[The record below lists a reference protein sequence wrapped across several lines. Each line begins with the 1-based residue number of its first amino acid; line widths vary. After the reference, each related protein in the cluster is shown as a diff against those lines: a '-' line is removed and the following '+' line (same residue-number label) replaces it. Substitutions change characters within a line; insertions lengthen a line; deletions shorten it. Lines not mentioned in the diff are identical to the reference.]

1 MSHPS
6 EPSRRRV
13 DPAAP
18 PRPADASAN
27 DRRTG
32 TLVTSAPPTE
42 PPRYVHAPHKVS
54 RATSWT
60 VADAVDGAF
69 FVVGALLVLWLGW
82 LLVDQGLT
90 VSWLAVVYVVAFWLL
105 VAYIGLPRLQE
116 VLARI
121 YVPDY
126 FIGRTVTGIGV
137 LGDPVNL
144 AFDGSEQTI
153 HAVMRR
159 AGWTR
164 ADDVTLRSSWGIIVS
179 AVLRRSYRAAPVSPL
194 FLFGRQQAFA
204 YEQEVDGNASQRH
217 HVRFWPVPEGWLLP
231 GGYRVGWLAAGTYD
245 RAVGLSAFTLQV
257 THKVDADID
266 VERDFVVDT
275 IRYACPDARLRMIEG
290 FSSAFHSRNGG
301 GDIVRTDGDLPV
313 LDLTAVASP
322 ASSEAPAP
330 EDAAPGSRRLPPPVL
345 LVTGVMSIGK
355 ATLSLLGLLGAALA
369 PSATRWLPGVAPGEQ
384 LTLGLSAGLIVVLW
398 VLVLRRVRW
407 ARIVLMGV
415 CAVEAITQLSALSSA
430 ADPSLLVA
438 ATTSISVLLLI
449 AVSSTDARRWV
460 TDRGSGVVG

>member
-1 MSHPS
+1 MRPRGRRDVPS
-6 EPSRRRV
+6 VPTR
-13 DPAAP
+13 AAGASTDA
-18 PRPADASAN
+18 PRA
-27 DRRTG
+27 G
-32 TLVTSAPPTE
+32 TLVTSPPPTE
-42 PPRYVHAPHKVS
+42 PPRYVRAPGKVS
-54 RATSWT
+54 RSTSWT

-82 LLVDQGLT
+82 LLVDHGLSL
-90 VSWLAVVYVVAFWLL
+90 SWIAAVYVVAFWLL

-126 FIGRTVTGIGV
+126 FIGRTVTGIGL

-144 AFDGSEQTI
+144 AFDGSEQAI
-153 HAVMRR
+153 HTAMQR

-179 AVLRRSYRAAPVSPL
+179 AVLRRSYPAAPVSPL

-266 VERDFVVDT
+266 VERDFVVAT
-275 IRYACPDARLRMIEG
+275 IRYACPDVPLRMIDG

-313 LDLTAVASP
+313 VDLTGLA
-322 ASSEAPAP
+322 AP
-330 EDAAPGSRRLPPPVL
+330 ERPGPTTPESLDPASRRLPPPAL
-345 LVTGVMSIGK
+345 LVSGVMSIGK
-355 ATLSLLGLLGAALA
+355 ATLSLLGLVAAAVA
-369 PSATRWLPGVAPGEQ
+369 PSQTDWLPVATGQ
-384 LTLGLSAGLIVVLW
+384 QVTLGLSAGLVVVLW

-415 CAVEAITQLSALSSA
+415 CAVEAVGQLSALSASG
-430 ADPSLLVA
+430 DPSLLVA

-460 TDRGSGVVG
+460 TAMQPRGR

>member
-1 MSHPS
+1 MTPHPS
-6 EPSRRRV
+6 ESSGHG
-13 DPAAP
+13 AP
-18 PRPADASAN
+18 IGTPGASADAPHA
-27 DRRTG
+27 G
-32 TLVTSAPPTE
+32 TLVTSPPPSE
-42 PPRYVHAPHKVS
+42 PPRYVHEPDKVS

-82 LLVDQGLT
+82 LLVDHGLSL
-90 VSWLAVVYVVAFWLL
+90 SWIAAVYVVAFWLL

-126 FIGRTVTGIGV
+126 FIGRTMTGIGL

-144 AFDGSEQTI
+144 AFDGSEQAI
-153 HAVMRR
+153 HAAMRR

-179 AVLRRSYRAAPVSPL
+179 AVLRRSYPAAPVSPL

-231 GGYRVGWLAAGTYD
+231 GGYRVRWLAAGTYD

-266 VERDFVVDT
+266 VERDFVVAT
-275 IRYACPDARLRMIEG
+275 IRYACADVPLRMIEG

-313 LDLTAVASP
+313 VDLTGLAVP
-322 ASSEAPAP
+322 EPSEPPAP
-330 EDAAPGSRRLPPPVL
+330 ETPAVASRRLPPPAL

-355 ATLSLLGLLGAALA
+355 AALSLLGLVAAAVA
-369 PSATRWLPGVAPGEQ
+369 PSATHWLPDVATGQ
-384 LTLGLSAGLIVVLW
+384 QVTLGLSAGLVVVLW

-407 ARIVLMGV
+407 ARIVLMGL
-415 CAVEAITQLSALSSA
+415 CAVDAVAQLSALSTSG
-430 ADPSLLVA
+430 DPSLLVA
-438 ATTSISVLLLI
+438 ITTSISVLVLI

-460 TDRGSGVVG
+460 TDRGPGGVR